1 MINGIMGNQKMGNQK
16 MGNQKSRGTVPSDTI
31 TQFGEIARDALL
43 AESASGGLSRMQ
55 FFNLIAV
62 ERVEHTHWLA

>member
-1 MINGIMGNQKMGNQK
+1 